1 MASGSGR
8 HGHLLAI
15 TKFSPQKPAL
25 NAPTESIYGSPGVV
39 TFDYDGNLLDL
50 DF

>member
-15 TKFSPQKPAL
+15 RNFPHKNRLECSY
-25 NAPTESIYGSPGVV
+25 ESIYGSPGVV